1 MACRTCDAAAK
12 KGDGKVKDHDCR
24 VNWGGSSKG
33 MESSV
38 AVEMLNNIKDN
49 SFQISTLIGD
59 DDSTTMAMVRQQ
71 VEHSVE
77 KWSDTN
83 HAKKSLGSRLY
94 KLQKQ
99 EKALTTPVIKY
110 LQKCFAYALC
120 QNKHDPSGVKDAI
133 DSIVPHAFGEHDK
146 CGSWCKFLKNPIAK
160 YSSLPNGVGLHGE
173 SLRAELT
180 KVFLVFAQN
189 AKKLAPCGSTL
200 PNESFN
206 NTVASKAPKAR
217 HYSGSESLVYRVKA
231 AACQKNIGH
240 DYVSEVR

>member
-1 MACRTCDAAAK
+1 
-12 KGDGKVKDHDCR
+12 
-24 VNWGGSSKG
+24 
-33 MESSV
+33 
-38 AVEMLNNIKDN
+38 
-49 SFQISTLIGD
+49 
-59 DDSTTMAMVRQQ
+59 MAMVRQQ

-99 EKALTTPVIKY
+99 EEALTTPVIKY

-120 QNKHDPSGVKDAI
+120 QNKNDPSGVRDAI

-200 PNESFN
+200 RNESFN
-206 NTVASKAPKAR
+206 NSVASKAPKAR

-231 AACQKNIGH
+231 AACQKNIGQSH
-240 DYVSEVR
+240 D